1 MAILHIRNVPE
12 NLYKRIQKLVEE
24 GNRSVTAE
32 VIELLGQ
39 SVRLRE
45 EHLGAAEIVE
55 RIRRQAQKTALPRG
69 WRDSADLLREDRGR

>member
-12 NLYKRIQKLVEE
+12 NLYKRIRKLAEE
-24 GNRSVTAE
+24 ENRSVTAE

-45 EHLGAAEIVE
+45 ERLGAAEIVE
-55 RIRRQAQKTALPRG
+55 RIRRQAQKTTLPRG
-69 WRDSADLLREDRGR
+69 WRDSADLLREDRSR